1 MPDLD
6 TAIAD
11 GSSLSELIHLADKA
25 GTVTGETADPN
36 QPDPNVAIVLECFR
50 DKDGNPKGPK
60 GTQSNAELILENDPR
75 WKEKIWEDQ
84 FRGTLMFKDREYKDS
99 DDVAIH
105 LWMDR
110 VYNCKVPT
118 TKIAEVVR
126 YVGEK
131 YGRNPLTEY
140 LNSLEWDGKPRI
152 GSWLIEATGAADT
165 KLNREVGRRWLIQA
179 VARAMKPGCKAD
191 CCLILIGPQGKR
203 KSTLFRYLA
212 GDEFFSDTPMDIGA
226 VNSYI
231 QIRQT
236 WIYEVAEL
244 DSIRRSAVTSTKQ
257 FLSACYDIYRPP
269 YGRRAIKVLRH
280 VCFCGTTNEKDFLKD
295 PTGSRRF
302 WPVEIQ
308 GQVKLSWIQENRNQL
323 WAQAVHEYQAG
334 VSWWLEQQ
342 DEGVLHEQ
350 NIEFSSEDPWKD
362 MIEDFMVARGRVAST
377 SEILKTGLKLDPN
390 QMTRIAEMR
399 VAEIMRTLNYQKCRI
414 RAGTA
419 RRYVW
424 KQDADV
430 ISFDQ
435 GEKNG

>member
-11 GSSLSELIHLADKA
+11 GSALSQLIQLAEKS
-25 GTVTGETADPN
+25 GTVTEETADPN
-36 QPDPNVAIVLECFR
+36 KPDSRVASLLER
-50 DKDGNPKGPK
+50 NIDKDGNTKGPK
-60 GTQSNAELILENDPR
+60 GTQSNAELILENDRR

-84 FRGTLMFKDREYKDS
+84 FRGTLMFHDRGYKDS

-110 VYNCKVPT
+110 VYGCKVPT

-131 YGRNPLTEY
+131 YGRNPLTEW
-140 LNSLEWDGKPRI
+140 LESVEWDGVPRI
-152 GSWLIEATGAADT
+152 KDWLIRSAGATDT
-165 KLNREVGRRWLIQA
+165 QLTREVGRRWLIQA
-179 VARAMKPGCKAD
+179 VARAIDPGCKAD
-191 CCLILIGPQGKR
+191 CCLILIGPQGRR

-231 QIRQT
+231 QIRQA

-280 VCFCGTTNEKDFLKD
+280 VCFCGTTNERDFLKD

-308 GQVKLSWIQENRNQL
+308 QADLNWIEANRNNL
-323 WAQAVHEYQAG
+323 WAEAVHEYRAG

-350 NIEFSSEDPWKD
+350 NIEFSSEDPWKE
-362 MIEDFMVARGRVAST
+362 IVEDFMVSRGRRAST
-377 SEILKTGLKLDPN
+377 SDVLRDGLKLDPH

-399 VAEIMRTLNYQKCRI
+399 VAEILRVLDYQKSRI
-414 RAGTA
+414 RVGAT
-419 RRYVW
+419 RRYIW

-430 ISFDQ
+430 ISFDK